1 MEKIYLLVAGGTTAL
16 FLFWG
21 INLLIHRKGNAMSS
35 ACDALGVVTLFWAAL
50 FFKDCVKL
58 VLGDPVQWGQ
68 VSSALDFMAVPIT
81 SIYLFG
87 LCRPQWVIRRCLTA
101 LLPYLIPCAGLFVWM
116 LLSERYFW
124 LCFVLLL
131 VLTVV
136 YSLVMLAFIIHS
148 IHTYHRYLRENF
160 SYDDRVNLRW
170 VIYASALFF
179 LDCFLYFLS
188 YLADWWDIVYYVSIV
203 LIWWILYR
211 HTVRQRYVPMGG
223 DAESPQETDAGRL
236 GEDSLAEDTGN
247 PEGKMLPDYANV
259 RVDVLEEI
267 GSKIENTMQTE
278 NLYLNPELNLSMLAS
293 RAGTNKTYVYQY
305 LKYCKKVSFL
315 DYVNNMRIE
324 KKAIPMLEE
333 EKAYTI
339 NEIAYA
345 SGFQSPATFRR
356 VFAKKCGCAPSQYKG
371 KVAGSERKA

>member
-1 MEKIYLLVAGGTTAL
+1 MEKIYLLVAGGTAAL

-21 INLLIHRKGNAMSS
+21 INLLIHRKGDAMSS
-35 ACDALGVVTLFWAAL
+35 ACDALGVVSLFWAAL
-50 FFKDCVKL
+50 FFKDCVNL
-58 VLGDPVQWGQ
+58 ALGNPVQWGQ
-68 VSSALDFMAVPIT
+68 ISSALDFMAVPIT

-101 LLPYLIPCAGLFVWM
+101 LSFYVIPCAGLFVWM
-116 LLSERYFW
+116 MLSERYSRI
-124 LCFVLLL
+124 CFILLL
-131 VLTVV
+131 VLAAV
-136 YSLVMLAFIIHS
+136 YSLIMLAFIIHS

-160 SYDDRVNLRW
+160 SYDDRMNLRW
-170 VIYASALFF
+170 VVYASALFF
-179 LDCFLYFLS
+179 LNCLLYFLS

-211 HTVRQRYVPMGG
+211 HTVRQRYVPVGSGSGLPRTADGAKQDEGG
-223 DAESPQETDAGRL
+223 
-236 GEDSLAEDTGN
+236 LAEFAEEN
-247 PEGKMLPDYANV
+247 MLPDYANV
-259 RVDVLEEI
+259 RMDVLEEI
-267 GSKIENTMQTE
+267 GSKIEATMQSE
-278 NLYLNPELNLSMLAS
+278 SLYLDPELNLSMLAS

-324 KKAIPMLEE
+324 KKEVPMLEE
-333 EKAYTI
+333 EKVYTI

-345 SGFQSPATFRR
+345 SGFQSTATFRR
-356 VFAKKCGCAPSQYKG
+356 AFAKKCGCAPSQYKG